1 MGMTEDERQIRAL
14 VARWHEASRAGDVSA
29 VLELMTDDVVFL
41 TEGRPPMSMADFA
54 AAAPSANAGDGGRP
68 VLEARQTIH
77 EVRASGD
84 VAFMWSDLEVT
95 MTPPGATEPVVR
107 SGHTLTVFFKVGGRW
122 KLARDANLLTVKPK
136 DAAKHVD

>member
-1 MGMTEDERQIRAL
+1 MTEDERQIRAL

-41 TEGRPPMSMADFA
+41 TAGRPPMSKTDFA
-54 AAAPSANAGDGGRP
+54 AAAPAPKAGHGSRP

-77 EVRASGD
+77 EVRVSGD

-95 MTPPGATEPVVR
+95 MTPPGATEPIVR
-107 SGHTLTVFFKVGGRW
+107 SGNTLTVFFKVDGRW
-122 KLARDANLLTVKPK
+122 KLARDANLLTVKQK
-136 DAAKHVD
+136 DRAGHGG